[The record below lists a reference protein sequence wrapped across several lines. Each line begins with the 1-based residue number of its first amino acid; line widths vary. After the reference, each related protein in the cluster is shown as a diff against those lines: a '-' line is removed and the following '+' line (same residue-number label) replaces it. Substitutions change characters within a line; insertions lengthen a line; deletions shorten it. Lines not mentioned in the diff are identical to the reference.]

1 MTENLICN
9 TIFIGEKDQTYFEN
23 YRFEIDT
30 LINKVNIPT
39 KMGLEKSKP
48 IYQIEKSRLIAN
60 FTMVDRV
67 SKVN

>member
-30 LINKVNIPT
+30 LINKVNIPKKWVWKNPNPFT
-39 KMGLEKSKP
+39 RSK
-48 IYQIEKSRLIAN
+48 KA
-60 FTMVDRV
+60 D
-67 SKVN
+67 